1 MCGTSCTTFVAA
13 DAEPP
18 TLAAELRGSAG
29 TIAST
34 KLRRGG
40 KTPGIVFS
48 GPGGEEQLLA
58 FESKALARLVTKLGR
73 TAWACS
79 VFNLQIEGE
88 GGSSQTVRALVRA
101 AAMLHRLFCCVRCS
115 ALSPWLPTY
124 LPGRQASLLAAMHAA
139 CPQRA
144 LPSFRHRDSGC
155 SLAAGPPAEALRQHA
170 HAHLLRAC
178 GLQGRQVHMRA
189 DTDAIENV
197 TFIYCPPE
205 RQVRVDVPLKVSL
218 ATPPPCTQSLIP
230 FLPARTRGCTDT
242 CGGCTGMPLPR
253 RVRNSHTRRRRGWHS
268 SVPGHAARTRSHA
281 PRQVAGP
288 PTGSAA
294 LLHGKL
300 VTAPCRQPALQVIGD
315 DVSPGVK
322 AGGRVNWIKRT
333 IPCIARGDAIPSD
346 FTVDIRCG
354 VCRAP
359 AFLPWPLRVASLAG
373 QVHRVHWAWSPGCK
387 PSRFARLQVLGASGA
402 SLPHLHLCLLLPHMQ
417 RSLPLR
423 SCCSKMGMND
433 KLAFTDLVLP
443 EGARLH
449 HSVDPSLPI
458 LKVAK

>member
-1 MCGTSCTTFVAA
+1 MTSLRAFSAA
-13 DAEPP
+13 AAHEPP

-88 GGSSQTVRALVRA
+88 GGSSQTVRAL
-101 AAMLHRLFCCVRCS
+101 
-115 ALSPWLPTY
+115 
-124 LPGRQASLLAAMHAA
+124 
-139 CPQRA
+139 
-144 LPSFRHRDSGC
+144 
-155 SLAAGPPAEALRQHA
+155 
-170 HAHLLRAC
+170 
-178 GLQGRQVHMRA
+178 GRQVHMRA

-205 RQVRVDVPLKVSL
+205 RQVRVDVPLK
-218 ATPPPCTQSLIP
+218 
-230 FLPARTRGCTDT
+230 
-242 CGGCTGMPLPR
+242 
-253 RVRNSHTRRRRGWHS
+253 
-268 SVPGHAARTRSHA
+268 
-281 PRQVAGP
+281 
-288 PTGSAA
+288 
-294 LLHGKL
+294 
-300 VTAPCRQPALQVIGD
+300 VIGD

-346 FTVDIRCG
+346 FTVDI
-354 VCRAP
+354 
-359 AFLPWPLRVASLAG
+359 
-373 QVHRVHWAWSPGCK
+373 
-387 PSRFARLQVLGASGA
+387 
-402 SLPHLHLCLLLPHMQ
+402 
-417 RSLPLR
+417 
-423 SCCSKMGMND
+423 SKMGMND